1 MTHKELKTRRNLPE
15 NELNG
20 KQTPLRIY
28 IEEKSEH
35 RKKVIRRSF
44 FATLAIL
51 LMAAVIG
58 IFMNI
63 NQTETEP
70 EFTSTTTIVDGSAYM
85 DTAGEA
91 AGPGE
96 RIAVPYMENGNV
108 RNRYITIPSHDK
120 LEVPKLDKETK
131 ERMEAMRKT
140 AENMEKIRDPKTGR
154 IKIIEGVKP
163 PKIIEV
169 ERGRQSADS
178 TGAK

>member
-1 MTHKELKTRRNLPE
+1 MTHKELKTLSNLPE

-28 IEEKSEH
+28 IEEKREH
-35 RKKVIRRSF
+35 RKKVICRSF
-44 FATLAIL
+44 FSTLAIL

-58 IFMNI
+58 VFMNI

-70 EFTSTTTIVDGSAYM
+70 EFTSTTTIVDGSTYM

-91 AGPGE
+91 GGPGE
-96 RIAVPYMENGNV
+96 RIALPYMENGNV
-108 RNRYITIPSHDK
+108 RNRYVTIPSHDK

-140 AENMEKIRDPKTGR
+140 DENTGQR
-154 IKIIEGVKP
+154 RSSVAGGQP
-163 PKIIEV
+163 
-169 ERGRQSADS
+169 
-178 TGAK
+178 